1 LNSLSSQN
9 GFVYLVGAGPGD
21 PELLTI
27 KATKAIAKADVILI
41 DDLVDEAALQYA
53 QPTVRVRWVGK
64 RGGCT
69 STPQAFIEKLM
80 VHEAQAGNIVV
91 RLKGGDPTIFG
102 RLGEEVTALKQ
113 ANIRFEIVSG
123 ISSGLAAAS
132 RGAISLTH
140 RDHSH
145 GVVFVTG
152 HAKPNGDEANIAQLA
167 LAGFTV
173 VIYMGVAKA
182 KLIAEQLVRAGCS
195 AELDCAIVQAVTT
208 SNEKI
213 IKCSLATLY
222 STLVEQSIASPALL
236 LIGKVTEEIVEQ
248 GLAPIMADHEYI
260 SSSVN
265 HLQALQ
271 AIR

>member
-1 LNSLSSQN
+1 LSNFSKPE

-41 DDLVDEAALQYA
+41 DDLVDEAVLQYA
-53 QPTVRVRWVGK
+53 KPSVRVRWVGK
-64 RGGCT
+64 RGGCA

-91 RLKGGDPTIFG
+91 RLKGGDPTVFG
-102 RLGEEVTALKQ
+102 RLGEELTALKQ
-113 ANIRFEIVSG
+113 ANIGFEIVSG

-132 RGAISLTH
+132 RSAISLTH

-173 VIYMGVAKA
+173 VVYMGVARA
-182 KLIAEQLVRAGCS
+182 KEIAEQLMQAGCA
-195 AELDCAIVQAVTT
+195 AELGCAIVQAVTT

-213 IKCSLATLY
+213 IKCSIATLY
-222 STLVEQSIASPALL
+222 STLIEQSIASPALL
-236 LIGKVTEEIVEQ
+236 VIGKVTEEIIEQ
-248 GLAPIMADHEYI
+248 GLAPIMADHENI
-260 SSSVN
+260 IPSFSP
-265 HLQALQ
+265 LQAFQ
-271 AIR
+271 AIH